1 MAKIK
6 LMIADNHILV
16 REGLKALLGKESGIR
31 VAAEASDGDE
41 MMKKIRET
49 RPDVVLMEISMPEL
63 QAVEAICKIR
73 EISENTKVVILT
85 MHQKQDYI
93 REALNAGA
101 MGYLLKTSRF
111 EEVLAAIRA
120 AYDNNYFL
128 STEIN
133 ADIINNYLQKE
144 TRKPFMSTY
153 DQLTRREQQIFRM
166 VAEGA
171 TVNEIGDRLS
181 ISPKTVAKHR
191 TNLMEKLNMKNT
203 ASMVRYALQL
213 RIINPEDDF
222 ADMQTV

>member
-49 RPDVVLMEISMPEL
+49 RPDVVLMEISMPKL

>member
-49 RPDVVLMEISMPEL
+49 RPDVVLMEISMPKL

-111 EEVLAAIRA
+111 EEVLAAIRS